1 MSDKRFAILLL
12 TLAIGRL
19 VAVPDAAKA
28 QFCVIEDA
36 SIVQQKT
43 ATKNY
48 LPDGSIKF
56 LRVFLHF
63 IQQDDGSG
71 NFNKENDGLNPPNNN
86 FNGYDFA
93 NYIVE
98 YANGLLQDNQPM
110 RIQPFGNIPVYDPGY
125 RYKLSGVF
133 FWKNSL
139 LYSQYYALNTLQNNY
154 GQSTN
159 SAINIF
165 ITSPQ
170 GSTGGYVRYYD
181 DNAVLLFTPYLNYQ
195 NSVLYNNFWFN
206 RASATILNHEVGHC
220 LNLLHTILT
229 GGGTCCTA
237 CDDFCSDTPSIV
249 DLINIGEPSHCC
261 WNGDT
266 CSNNMMDYNADQQ
279 SITPEQLNRVHLTL
293 ENSKH
298 YFLSGNYAQS
308 NLYINS
314 FINGSGAYI
323 AEKVYISGP
332 AIINDGEKVYIE
344 CKEVT
349 FDSGFEIQLGGSL
362 DVEIN

>member
-1 MSDKRFAILLL
+1 M
-12 TLAIGRL
+12 T
-19 VAVPDAAKA
+19 
-28 QFCVIEDA
+28 E
-36 SIVQQKT
+36 
-43 ATKNY
+43 
-48 LPDGSIKF
+48 
-56 LRVFLHF
+56 
-63 IQQDDGSG
+63 
-71 NFNKENDGLNPPNNN
+71 LN
-86 FNGYDFA
+86 
-93 NYIVE
+93 
-98 YANGLLQDNQPM
+98 
-110 RIQPFGNIPVYDPGY
+110 
-125 RYKLSGVF
+125 
-133 FWKNSL
+133 
-139 LYSQYYALNTLQNNY
+139 LQNNY

-159 SAINIF
+159 STINIF

-308 NLYINS
+308 NLHINS